1 MSWDQTMR
9 STVEDEKAQA
19 REPRPPRSHQGLG
32 VRMSRQVQG
41 WILNWIRRGTSQR
54 VPRLQIL
61 ERIALAPRHTLA
73 LVESEGRRFLVATS
87 PEGAPVFHSLDEHS
101 LDERSLD
108 ERSLDER
115 AVRDERHAY
124 SGMPVRYRQARRA
137 QQVSGRVSW

>member
-1 MSWDQTMR
+1 
-9 STVEDEKAQA
+9 
-19 REPRPPRSHQGLG
+19 
-32 VRMSRQVQG
+32 
-41 WILNWIRRGTSQR
+41 

-101 LDERSLD
+101 LDER
-108 ERSLDER
+108 
-115 AVRDERHAY
+115 AVRDERHACN
-124 SGMPVRYRQARRA
+124 GMPVPYRQARRA

>member
-1 MSWDQTMR
+1 
-9 STVEDEKAQA
+9 
-19 REPRPPRSHQGLG
+19 
-32 VRMSRQVQG
+32 
-41 WILNWIRRGTSQR
+41 

-87 PEGAPVFHSLDEHS
+87 PEGAPVFHSLDE
-101 LDERSLD
+101 
-108 ERSLDER
+108 R

-124 SGMPVRYRQARRA
+124 NGMPVSYWQARRA